1 MDESVW
7 ERLDRPEKEPKPGL
21 SVRRIVR
28 AAIELADADG
38 LAAVSMARVAERL
51 GFTTMS
57 LYRHVRG
64 KDELLVLVLDT
75 LAEPPATLW
84 EPFDGWRAGMERW
97 CREHLA
103 VLLRHPWALQI
114 QTAGPPTTPNQLAW
128 MDHALRVLEETPL
141 SPGDRMS
148 VLLLCTGF
156 VVSQARFS
164 IEVSAESEQAY
175 GAVLDELVD
184 GERHP
189 ALRRVVDAGTFDLAG
204 AAGAQGY
211 DFTFGLARLLDGV
224 ERLVERVG
232 R

>member
-57 LYRHVRG
+57 LYRHVRS
-64 KDELLVLVLDT
+64 KDELLMLVLDT
-75 LAEPPATLW
+75 LAEPPASLR
-84 EPFDGWRAGMERW
+84 EPFDGWREGMERW

-103 VLLRHPWALQI
+103 VLRRHPWALQI
-114 QTAGPPTTPNQLAW
+114 PTDGPPTTPNQLVW
-128 MDHALRVLEETPL
+128 MDHGLRVLEETPL
-141 SPGDRMS
+141 PPADRMS

-156 VVSQARFS
+156 VISQARFA
-164 IEVSAESEQAY
+164 IDVSAEAERVY
-175 GAVLDELVD
+175 GAVLDEVVD
-184 GERHP
+184 GERLP
-189 ALRRVVDAGTFDLAG
+189 ALRRVLDAGTFDLAG
-204 AAGAQGY
+204 APESQDY

-224 ERLVERVG
+224 ERLVERSAS
-232 R
+232 